1 MSDQGATKKRPLE
14 EEIQDATASSSHGA
28 AADGQEERDG
38 SSSKRPRPEESSSSS
53 SLPAGS
59 ATSAAPP
66 HHEHQ
71 QRPRPS
77 RSALFFGGNIPDDVV
92 QAVADFLFE
101 HCQLANVEIEAKI
114 GILIDKITQQ
124 RIQMPVKNEVVL
136 MTEKHNR
143 WYTFSSDMTLAQHA
157 HFNKCLNKSAELS
170 RQSES
175 RVEYK
180 HTYET
185 DQFFTVRG
193 VKTRVSRDQKTNA
206 VLGTIQKERVADL
219 DIFSP
224 RRPFDYRIS
233 INIEKP
239 VPEPS
244 GTPERERKK
253 DRVSYQ
259 LNNLKIDLTQVKS
272 NNTPNNSAQPPSYSQ
287 MRPSAHQQNQ
297 PDLTH
302 ELEIE
307 FVNAEELARERE
319 IRLSSQGRQ
328 HDRFLDITANF
339 INNIRGLIAQGH
351 NIQYFPSQHMQQH
364 QRPQQYQQQ
373 QQQYPQQ
380 QRRYLQPPTLNRPLQ
395 LASKP
400 PSDLLAQKRAYR
412 RNLYNPKTHLIDNVA
427 FTIANASPNAR
438 CISVATPGVVLV
450 SFRNSEDLSA
460 AVGSN
465 MDCQPSPLPVL
476 PTVYSC
482 GSRTNIRAEEIPVST
497 KDCKDFANRVFG
509 FIGRVLLV
517 NEHYV
522 TGTIPKLSSFNF
534 ILEIPY
540 STSKDLKIPRVA
552 AVDFINVLFSW
563 SGSRF
568 CYGCGEDSHTK
579 IHCPKPV
586 NFNLALV
593 PALEEPM
600 MARAYPDPA
609 VASQ

>member
-1 MSDQGATKKRPLE
+1 MSDQGTTKKRPLE
-14 EEIQDATASSSHGA
+14 EETQDATASSSHGA
-28 AADGQEERDG
+28 AVGGQEERDG
-38 SSSKRPRPEESSSSS
+38 SSSKRPRSEESSSSS
-53 SLPAGS
+53 SLPTGS

-66 HHEHQ
+66 HHEQQ

-77 RSALFFGGNIPDDVV
+77 RPALFFGGNIPDDVV

-114 GILIDKITQQ
+114 GILIDKTTQQ

-244 GTPERERKK
+244 GAPERERKK

-287 MRPSAHQQNQ
+287 MRPSAHQQQNQ
-297 PDLTH
+297 SDLTH

-351 NIQYFPSQHMQQH
+351 NIQIPVSSSIDLSLSPEAFNPRPFAAITKATIRSARSNPRAQTKSRGWLSQEQPERVWFTQH
-364 QRPQQYQQQ
+364 TNGHITAMP
-373 QQQYPQQ
+373 
-380 QRRYLQPPTLNRPLQ
+380 
-395 LASKP
+395 
-400 PSDLLAQKRAYR
+400 
-412 RNLYNPKTHLIDNVA
+412 YNPKTHLSDNVA
-427 FTIANASPNAR
+427 FAIANALPTTVR
-438 CISVATPGVVLV
+438 ISVATPGVVLV
-450 SFRNSEDLSA
+450 SLRNSKDLSA

-465 MDCQPSPLPVL
+465 IDSAISPSGP
-476 PTVYSC
+476 SN
-482 GSRTNIRAEEIPVST
+482 S
-497 KDCKDFANRVFG
+497 
-509 FIGRVLLV
+509 LLLDP
-517 NEHYV
+517 H
-522 TGTIPKLSSFNF
+522 
-534 ILEIPY
+534 
-540 STSKDLKIPRVA
+540 STSKDLMIPRVA
-552 AVDFINVLFSW
+552 AVDSVNIPFSW
-563 SGSRF
+563 SGSKVCNR
-568 CYGCGEDSHTK
+568 CGEDSHTK
-579 IHCPKPV
+579 LQCPKPV

-600 MARAYPDPA
+600 TA
-609 VASQ
+609 